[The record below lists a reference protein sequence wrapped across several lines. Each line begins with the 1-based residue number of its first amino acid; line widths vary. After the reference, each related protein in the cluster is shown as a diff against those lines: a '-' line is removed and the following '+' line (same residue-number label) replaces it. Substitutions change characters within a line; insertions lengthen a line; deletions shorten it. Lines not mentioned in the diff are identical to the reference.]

1 MCSFPSL
8 RFCLAPPPS
17 ASVSA
22 RCYLRCRCC
31 FSPTRRRTGSSDI
44 HIPSIGSMPCGSTTF
59 GPTRQP
65 PNGRG
70 WTTEDLV
77 RLPRPPHP
85 STQHL
90 QPSLYPILSLIS
102 VIVGNPMTSLVA
114 SFLRPLPCIL
124 RAQGLPLSPQ
134 GRTHDARAHAD
145 MRQQSFF
152 FDKASTWCKKN
163 LSRFLSMVLW
173 RQFPALSTDATTI
186 VAHGYQCLW

>member
-1 MCSFPSL
+1 MPYTLPSLVCSFPSL

-31 FSPTRRRTGSSDI
+31 FSPTRRGTGSSDI

-102 VIVGNPMTSLVA
+102 VILGNPMTSLVA
-114 SFLRPLPCIL
+114 SFLRPLPYTGT
-124 RAQGLPLSPQ
+124 RAAFVPSG
-134 GRTHDARAHAD
+134 AD
-145 MRQQSFF
+145 TRRSRSCWYAATKFLFRQSIHMMQEKSF
-152 FDKASTWCKKN
+152 
-163 LSRFLSMVLW
+163 
-173 RQFPALSTDATTI
+173 ALLI
-186 VAHGYQCLW
+186 HGFVMSIPRS